1 MTKKVIVD
9 TNIAFSALLN
19 VNSRIGQ
26 ILING
31 NRFYEFY
38 SPEYVREEIFE
49 HKLKIQTL
57 ANLDEN
63 KFIATYELVMHNI
76 NILNHIL
83 IPVDFYKRAE
93 KLCSSIDID
102 DTAFVAVTDFVRGK
116 LWTGD
121 KELIQGLISKGYKRL
136 ITTEELHQDFIRKE
150 RLKK

>member
-1 MTKKVIVD
+1 MIRKVVVD

-38 SPEYVREEIFE
+38 SPGYVREEIFE
-49 HKLKIQTL
+49 HKKKIQTI

-76 NILNHIL
+76 NILNHIV
-83 IPVDFYKRAE
+83 IPIDFYKRAGYFG
-93 KLCSSIDID
+93 DID
-102 DTAFVAVTDFVRGK
+102 PPVSVI
-116 LWTGD
+116 LPP
-121 KELIQGLISKGYKRL
+121 
-136 ITTEELHQDFIRKE
+136 LHS
-150 RLKK
+150 